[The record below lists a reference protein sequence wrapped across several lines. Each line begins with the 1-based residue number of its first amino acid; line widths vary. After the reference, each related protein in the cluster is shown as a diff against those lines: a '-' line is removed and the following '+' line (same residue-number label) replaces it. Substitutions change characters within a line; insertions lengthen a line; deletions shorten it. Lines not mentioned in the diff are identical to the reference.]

1 MAGQQSSAGA
11 RAGSALSAAQSY
23 QTAEAQKK
31 KDAADYKA
39 RKERQDARNK
49 IIEQN
54 TGGLYQQW
62 IGATTGGAFG
72 ADGKPLAL
80 TGRLIYQ
87 GKEVTANELLNK
99 FFAWTPAEVNAF
111 DNKIKSLQIRPS
123 NKPIDPDD
131 RRDIYVSA
139 VARASQFY
147 ALTKGENKVDGS
159 LEGTLL
165 AYKGVGAGAEGA
177 PNLPDRRIQE
187 IPDATLNAIINRVSQ
202 EKLKKDITDPTQ
214 RASLLKKIK
223 DELAQGTVTTTKK
236 VKNPKTGKIEN
247 VTVTSGSSIE
257 DIQLKLGEDL
267 EKTNAQDYE
276 LAKTLE
282 FNNILSRITSRSA

>member
-1 MAGQQSSAGA
+1 MASGIQGTGGTNPVSISAIA
-11 RAGSALSAAQSY
+11 EQRQKEKADRAAKA
-23 QTAEAQKK
+23 KRK
-31 KDAADYKA
+31 KDAQKA
-39 RKERQDARNK
+39 LESNA
-49 IIEQN
+49 
-54 TGGLYQQW
+54 
-62 IGATTGGAFG
+62 GGAYSG
-72 ADGKPLAL
+72 VMDAITRGRYVSGDPLKL
-80 TGRLIYQ
+80 TGRLLSQ

-99 FFAWTPAEVNAF
+99 FFNWTPEEINAF
-111 DNKIKSLQIRPS
+111 DTKLKTLRIVDPS
-123 NKPIDPDD
+123 KAVDPDL
-131 RRDIYVSA
+131 RKSIYTGA

-147 ALTKGENKVDGS
+147 ALTNGENKASGS

-165 AYKGVGAGAEGA
+165 DYKNQFSSSTA

-202 EKLKKDITDPTQ
+202 EKLKKDITDPAQ
-214 RASLLKKIK
+214 RQSLLKKIK

-236 VKNPKTGKIEN
+236 VKNPKTGKLEN
-247 VTVTSGSSIE
+247 VTVTSGASIE

>member
-1 MAGQQSSAGA
+1 MASNQSSAGA
-11 RAGSALSAAQSY
+11 RAGSALSASQS
-23 QTAEAQKK
+23 QNVASEKKK
-31 KDAADYKA
+31 KDTADYAA
-39 RKERQDARNK
+39 RKKRQDERKKKLEESA
-49 IIEQN
+49 
-54 TGGLYQQW
+54 
-62 IGATTGGAFG
+62 GGAYASVMDDITRG
-72 ADGKPLAL
+72 RYQAGDPLKL
-80 TGRLIYQ
+80 TGRLLSQ

-99 FFAWTPAEVNAF
+99 FFNWTPEEINAF
-111 DNKIKSLQIRPS
+111 DTKLKTLRIVDPS
-123 NKPIDPDD
+123 KAVDPDL
-131 RRDIYVSA
+131 RKSIYTGA

-147 ALTKGENKVDGS
+147 ALTNGENKASGS

-165 AYKGVGAGAEGA
+165 DYKNQFSSSTA

-187 IPDATLNAIINRVSQ
+187 IPDATINAIINRVSQ

-236 VKNPKTGKIEN
+236 VKNPKTGKLEN
-247 VTVTSGSSIE
+247 VTVTSGANIE
-257 DIQLKLGEDL
+257 DIQLKLGEEL

>member
-1 MAGQQSSAGA
+1 MASGIQGTGGTSPVNVATIADQRAKEKADRLA
-11 RAGSALSAAQSY
+11 R
-23 QTAEAQKK
+23 EKRK
-31 KDAADYKA
+31 KDREKQLEANA
-39 RKERQDARNK
+39 
-49 IIEQN
+49 
-54 TGGLYQQW
+54 
-62 IGATTGGAFG
+62 GGAYAG
-72 ADGKPLAL
+72 VMDALTKGRYVSGDPLKL
-80 TGRLIYQ
+80 TGRLLSE
-87 GKEVTANELLNK
+87 GREVTANELLNK
-99 FFAWTPAEVNAF
+99 FFAWTPEEINAF
-111 DNKIKSLQIRPS
+111 DTKIKNLRIVDPS
-123 NKPIDPDD
+123 KPVDPDM
-131 RRDIYVSA
+131 RKSIYTGA

-147 ALTKGENKVDGS
+147 ALTNGQNKDGGS

-165 AYKGVGAGAEGA
+165 AYKGQFSSSQA

-236 VKNPKTGKIEN
+236 VKNPKTGKLEN

>member
-1 MAGQQSSAGA
+1 MASGVQ
-11 RAGSALSAAQSY
+11 GSPTGVGNPQAFMDVQA
-23 QTAEAQKK
+23 KK
-31 KDAADYKA
+31 KAEVAAKA
-39 RKERQDARNK
+39 KRAKDREAAK
-49 IIEQN
+49 KLLEQN
-54 TGGLYQQW
+54 
-62 IGATTGGAFG
+62 AGGAYAG
-72 ADGKPLAL
+72 VMDALTKGRYVSGDPLKL
-80 TGRLIYQ
+80 TGRLLSE
-87 GKEVTANELLNK
+87 GREVTANELLNK
-99 FFAWTPAEVNAF
+99 FFAWTPEEINAF
-111 DNKIKSLQIRPS
+111 DTKIKGLRIVDPS
-123 NKPIDPDD
+123 KPVDPDM
-131 RRDIYVSA
+131 RKSIYTGA

-147 ALTKGENKVDGS
+147 ALTNGENKDGGS

-165 AYKGVGAGAEGA
+165 AYKGQFSSNEA